1 MDHRTKFS
9 TGRGVVELYQ
19 RQSRRQK
26 DYFLTVMVLT
36 LALGFMLGLF
46 VGAMI
51 VSSQESYE
59 VPKKGE
65 SFYEQQR
72 YRYQPA

>member
-1 MDHRTKFS
+1 MILKQSS
-9 TGRGVVELYQ
+9 TGRGIVELH
-19 RQSRRQK
+19 RRRYPK
-26 DYFLTVMVLT
+26 DHFVTVMVLT
-36 LALGFMLGLF
+36 LILGFMLGLF